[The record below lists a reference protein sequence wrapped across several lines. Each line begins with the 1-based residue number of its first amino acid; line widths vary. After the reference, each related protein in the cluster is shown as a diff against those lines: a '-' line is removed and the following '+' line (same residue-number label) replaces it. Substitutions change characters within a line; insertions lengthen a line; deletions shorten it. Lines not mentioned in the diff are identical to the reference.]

1 MSNPS
6 VPVRLLIAFA
16 VAAVVSAPATADAC
30 VCVTSCGSIL
40 QAELLF
46 EATVVDIA
54 APRSG
59 SSEQIVRLAD
69 VRTVRGGAAP
79 DQLVTTVGDTC
90 GYRFTVG
97 TRYLVDAR
105 QFQPGR
111 FSASSCGN
119 TMPLADATG
128 ALAFLLAP
136 SPDRRPRLWGRVV
149 SPFANQYLRRATPS
163 RAIAGAV
170 VTARGP
176 VTRSVATTSQGGFA
190 FSFPELP
197 DGDYDVTISVAGQS
211 DVRAPESQR
220 VTLAAGACA
229 ALRFTAPSTARV
241 RSRVVDRAGR
251 PVAGVRVEIFPL
263 PYDQYAAGIVT
274 AADSDADGWV
284 TIEGVAPGRYA
295 GGVAAPYPRESS
307 AWAPALLRAGGG
319 STEID
324 VSPGS
329 TVELPPVVA
338 IEAPL
343 VSVSGRVLTAPET
356 GVADGFI
363 VVSALDGL
371 PQARTGGARTDA
383 EGGFTIGLHRGVH
396 YRVMVE
402 IRGRVVAS
410 TEVVAGTAPIEITLR
425 PR

>member
-1 MSNPS
+1 
-6 VPVRLLIAFA
+6 VPIRLLIALA

-30 VCVTSCGSIL
+30 VCMTSCGSIL

-59 SSEQIVRLAD
+59 SGEQIVRLAD

-128 ALAFLLAP
+128 TLAFLLAP

-176 VTRSVATTSQGGFA
+176 VTRAVATTSQGDFA
-190 FSFPELP
+190 FAFPELP
-197 DGDYDVTISVAGQS
+197 DGDYDVTISVAAGHS
-211 DVRAPESQR
+211 DVRAPESRR

-229 ALRFTAPSTARV
+229 ALTFTAPSTARV
-241 RSRVVDRAGR
+241 RSRVVDRAGP

-284 TIEGVAPGRYA
+284 TIDGVAPGRYA

-307 AWAPALLRAGGG
+307 AWAPALLRTSGG

-324 VSPGS
+324 VPPGG

-343 VSVSGRVLTAPET
+343 VSVSGRVLTAPDT
-356 GVADGFI
+356 GVADAFI

-383 EGGFTIGLHRGVH
+383 EGRFTIDLHRGVR

-402 IRGRVVAS
+402 RRGRVTVS
-410 TEVVAGTAPIEITLR
+410 VETVAGAGPIQITL
-425 PR
+425 PTP

>member
-1 MSNPS
+1 MPQ
-6 VPVRLLIAFA
+6 RHLIAVA
-16 VAAVVSAPATADAC
+16 VAILVSAPVAADAC
-30 VCVTSCGSIL
+30 TCITSCGTIL

-54 APRSG
+54 AAPSG
-59 SSEQIVRLAD
+59 SNEQIVRLAD
-69 VRTVRGGAAP
+69 VRAVRGDAAP
-79 DQLVTTVGDTC
+79 TELVTSLGDTC
-90 GYRFTVG
+90 AYGFKVG
-97 TRYLVDAR
+97 MRYLVDGR

-128 ALAFLLAP
+128 ALAFLLEQ
-136 SPDRRPRLWGRVV
+136 SPERRPRLWGRVV
-149 SPFANQYLRRATPS
+149 SRFANHYLRRATPP

-176 VTRSVATTSQGGFA
+176 VTRTVATTPQGDFA
-190 FSFPELP
+190 FPFSEMP
-197 DGDYDVTISVAGQS
+197 DGDYDVTIGVAAGQG
-211 DVRAPESQR
+211 DVGAPAPQR

-229 ALRFTAPSTARV
+229 ALTFTAPSTARV
-241 RSRVVDRAGR
+241 RSRVVDRAGA
-251 PVAGVRVEIFPL
+251 PVAGVRVELFPL
-263 PYDQYAAGIVT
+263 PYDQYAGGIVT
-274 AADSDADGWV
+274 AADSEADGWV

-295 GGVAAPYPRESS
+295 GGVAAPYPRDGS
-307 AWAPALLRAGGG
+307 AHAPALLRASDG

-324 VSPGS
+324 VAPGA

-338 IEAPL
+338 VDAPPITA
-343 VSVSGRVLTAPET
+343 SGRVLSAPDT
-356 GVADGFI
+356 GVAGGFI

-383 EGGFTIGLHRGVH
+383 EGRFRIVLHRGVR

-410 TEVVAGTAPIEITLR
+410 TDVVAGAEPIEILLPGR
-425 PR
+425 